1 MYCEGYYRIRI
12 AKLVLHMSDVPF
24 LMLVFQIMA
33 SVYDGKNVQSVIF
46 NASTFIS
53 QNLFFETT
61 VFLKIC
67 EMSGV
72 II

>member
-1 MYCEGYYRIRI
+1 MCFEGYCKIRLGN
-12 AKLVLHMSDVPF
+12 LVLHMSDVPF
-24 LMLVFQIMA
+24 LMLIFQIMA
-33 SVYDGKNVQSVIF
+33 SLYDGKNVQSVIF

>member
-1 MYCEGYYRIRI
+1 MYHSE
-12 AKLVLHMSDVPF
+12 ASFSDYGKCAP
-24 LMLVFQIMA
+24 
-33 SVYDGKNVQSVIF
+33 SVHDGKNVQSVIF

-61 VFLKIC
+61 VFLQIC

>member
-1 MYCEGYYRIRI
+1 
-12 AKLVLHMSDVPF
+12 MSHVPF

-33 SVYDGKNVQSVIF
+33 SVHDGKNVKSVIF